1 MILNLEA
8 NKVKKISHN
17 QYEICFNLPKL
28 YFPDDHMV
36 QVNEIAI
43 YWSKYTYSPSTR
55 LLSTLIDKGPL
66 NYHQQ
71 LLFIPLTVSNFTFY
85 SPTHAQPYKI
95 QRSELDSSQ
104 FILEYSEKVEIKK
117 VYLQLY
123 FSNARIQQIHSKS
136 FQA

>member
-1 MILNLEA
+1 MILNLET
-8 NKVKKISHN
+8 NKVKKISLN
-17 QYEICFNLPKL
+17 QYEICFDLPKI
-28 YFPDDHMV
+28 YFTDDHLV
-36 QVNEIAI
+36 QVNEIGI
-43 YWSKYTYSPSTR
+43 YWSKSIYSPSTR
-55 LLSTLIDKGPL
+55 LMCTLIDKSPL
-66 NYHQQ
+66 NYNQQ
-71 LLFIPLTVSNFTFY
+71 LLFIPLSVSNFTFY

-123 FSNARIQQIHSKS
+123 FSNARIQQINSKS